1 MRLRSGEPL
10 PVPTSLA
17 NLLGRRLARLSS
29 DTRSVLLIVALA
41 GRPTIELIAAA
52 QGDPEAAR
60 SALDEAVGAGV
71 VEREGSRVRFTHPL
85 FASVLHDQAPSEL
98 RTEVHRALA
107 GTVSDV
113 EERARHLTKAADG
126 PDASI
131 AAEVAAAAEHAAARG
146 APAAGAEL
154 YELAGELTPADPA
167 LARRR
172 RLQAATLHRLA
183 GDRRRAMATLELL
196 RAEVP
201 PGVERADVLFELA
214 RTRRADS
221 SEMIRLCDQ
230 ALADAAG
237 DDLRCARLLAYQ
249 SFAYMFAGDVAQA
262 RSRARAALAKAEGV
276 GDAESVALA
285 IARIGQA
292 DMFAADASV
301 GILER
306 GAEIELRRALS
317 LGYYESPRVA
327 LARLL
332 MRIGQVE
339 PARGSWR
346 TSIAALKHVGTKT
359 PVHKCSAASASA
371 TGWGVDGQCAGA
383 RGRGT

>member
-1 MRLRSGEPL
+1 M
-10 PVPTSLA
+10 
-17 NLLGRRLARLSS
+17 
-29 DTRSVLLIVALA
+29 
-41 GRPTIELIAAA
+41 
-52 QGDPEAAR
+52 
-60 SALDEAVGAGV
+60 
-71 VEREGSRVRFTHPL
+71 
-85 FASVLHDQAPSEL
+85 LHDQAPSEL
-98 RTEVHRALA
+98 RTAVHRALA

-113 EERARHLTKAADG
+113 EERARHLTKAAVG
-126 PDASI
+126 PDASV

-183 GDRRRAMATLELL
+183 GDRKRAMATLELL

-262 RSRARAALAKAEGV
+262 RSSARAALAKAEGV

-306 GAEIELRRALS
+306 GAEIELRSALA

-339 PARGSWR
+339 PARVILEDVYRRAEARGDEDTSAQVLGSL
-346 TSIAALKHVGTKT
+346 SICDWLGGRWAAR
-359 PVHKCSAASASA
+359 
-371 TGWGVDGQCAGA
+371 AGA